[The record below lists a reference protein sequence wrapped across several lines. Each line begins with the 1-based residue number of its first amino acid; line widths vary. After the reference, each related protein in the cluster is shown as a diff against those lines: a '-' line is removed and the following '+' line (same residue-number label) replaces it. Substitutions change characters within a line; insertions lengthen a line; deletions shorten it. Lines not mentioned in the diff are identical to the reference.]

1 MNNFYIALLL
11 TAMAATLY
19 ALYRRDTSQARNS
32 RASVFDDCAMLLTN
46 AAATQHAIGFPRL
59 KGSYHGYQVML
70 EVQVDT
76 LSMRKLPPLWLMVT
90 VVGHERT
97 QGSLDVLVRPQNTE
111 FYSPAWQWSDTLA
124 NPPGWPQHAIVRH
137 QGEVAALDVLDDFVP
152 PLFNDE
158 KVKELLVTPDL
169 VRITYMAK
177 QAERGQYLL
186 MRNAIFDGLPIDRA
200 SVDALLQAATDLRQK
215 LEGVRNEC

>member
-1 MNNFYIALLL
+1 
-11 TAMAATLY
+11 MAATLY
-19 ALYRRDTSQARNS
+19 ALYRRDYRKAHHS
-32 RASVFDDCAMLLTN
+32 RGNVFDDCAMLLTD
-46 AAATQHAIGFPRL
+46 AAAMQHAIGFPRL
-59 KGSYHGYQVML
+59 KGRYRGYQVTL

-76 LSMRKLPPLWLMVT
+76 LSMRKVPPLWLMLT
-90 VVGHERT
+90 VVGRQPTH
-97 QGSLDVLVRPQNTE
+97 GSLDVLVRPQNTE

-124 NPPGWPQHAIVRH
+124 NPPNWPQHAIVKH

-186 MRNAIFDGLPIDRA
+186 MRNAIFDGLPIDRD
-200 SVDALLQAATDLRQK
+200 SVAALLQAATDIRQK
-215 LEGVRNEC
+215 LEGVPQ

>member
-1 MNNFYIALLL
+1 
-11 TAMAATLY
+11 MAATLY
-19 ALYRRDTSQARNS
+19 RLYRSDSRKTRNG
-32 RASVFDDCAMLLTN
+32 RGNVFDDCTMLLTD
-46 AAATQHAIGFPRL
+46 AVATQQSIGFPRL
-59 KGSYHGYQVML
+59 KGSYRGYQVML

-90 VVGHERT
+90 IVGRQRT
-97 QGSLDVLVRPQNTE
+97 HGSLDVLVRPQNTE
-111 FYSPAWQWSDTLA
+111 FYSPAWQWSDTMA
-124 NPPGWPQHAIVRH
+124 NPPGWPQHALVKH
-137 QGEVAALDVLDDFVP
+137 QGEVAALDVLEDFVP

-186 MRNAIFDGLPIDRA
+186 MRNAMFDGLPIDRE
-200 SVDALLQAATDLRQK
+200 SVATLLQSATDLRQK